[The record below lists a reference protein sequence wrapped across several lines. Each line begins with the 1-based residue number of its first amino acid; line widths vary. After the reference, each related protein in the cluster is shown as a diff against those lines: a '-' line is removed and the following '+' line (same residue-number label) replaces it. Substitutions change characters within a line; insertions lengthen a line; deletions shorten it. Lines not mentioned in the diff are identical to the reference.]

1 MKHSSTKILL
11 WLTPIFFI
19 IITILFYCHWK
30 SINKN
35 ITEIKEQN
43 KGYYEKLAE
52 KKNYGPF
59 QIDYKSLNKK
69 QVVIDPVE
77 IEKINNH
84 IKVLTEE
91 VQKETNRAESIIDK
105 DLDRLNLYM
114 AVGIGFMTLLG
125 IFAPILINILS
136 VQDLREKQQQIQEE
150 FGELKKKDIDKAI
163 KNAEKAISESTT
175 AIEKTKNLDSL
186 SQKIDDVEKKAK
198 ENLPD
203 VCNLILQNAIFRF
216 FNVSSFILTE
226 AHRKGNYNEFI
237 NILEAIKGGFEKCKN
252 EKEHNIDNNN
262 SFKFIIADFII
273 HLNSERF
280 KVHPVFS
287 EREDYNVFDVL
298 IQELLKLQNSKDEDK
313 EGNYINVIR
322 QIQEVVNQFNSKNAK
337 NQPTAQTS

>member
-19 IITILFYCHWK
+19 IITILFFCHWK

-35 ITEIKEQN
+35 IAEIKEQN
-43 KGYYEKLAE
+43 KAYYEKIAE

-59 QIDYKSLNKK
+59 QIEYKSLNKK

-77 IEKINNH
+77 IGKINNH

-91 VQKETNRAESIIDK
+91 VQKESNRAESIIDK

-125 IFAPILINILS
+125 IFVPILINILS
-136 VQDLREKQQQIQEE
+136 VHDLREKQNNIEE
-150 FGELKKKDIDKAI
+150 DLEKIKEKDIDQAI
-163 KNAEKAISESTT
+163 ENAKTAISESNL
-175 AIEKTKNLDSL
+175 AVEKTKKLDTL
-186 SQKIDDVEKKAK
+186 SHKIDKVEKRAK

-216 FNVSSFILTE
+216 FNVNSFILTE
-226 AHRKGNYNEFI
+226 AYRKGNYNEFI
-237 NILEAIKGGFEKCKN
+237 NILEAIKGGFDRCKN
-252 EKEHNIDNNN
+252 EEEHNIDNNN

-287 EREDYNVFDVL
+287 EREDYNVFDAL
-298 IQELLKLQNSKDEDK
+298 IKELVKLQNSKDEDK
-313 EGNYINVIR
+313 EGNYINVIG
-322 QIQEVVNQFNSKNAK
+322 QLQEVINQFKSKNDK
-337 NQPTAQTS
+337 NKSTAQAS

>member
-125 IFAPILINILS
+125 IFAPVLFNVLS
-136 VQDLREKQQQIQEE
+136 TQDLKDKQSKIQDD
-150 FGELKKKDIDKAI
+150 LKAL
-163 KNAEKAISESTT
+163 ST
-175 AIEKTKNLDSL
+175 KTDL
-186 SQKIDDVEKKAK
+186 VEKKAK

-203 VCNLILQNAIFRF
+203 VCNLILQNTILRF
-216 FNVSSFILTE
+216 FSVSTFVLTE
-226 AHRKGNYNEFI
+226 AQRKDDFTEFI
-237 NILEAIKGGFEKCKN
+237 EILKSIKGGFERCKD
-252 EKEHNIDNNN
+252 EEEHNIDNNL
-262 SFKFIIADFII
+262 SFKLIIKDFTR
-273 HLNSERF
+273 HLNSDRF
-280 KVHPVFS
+280 KGHPVFS
-287 EREDYNVFDVL
+287 SRKDYDVFDAL
-298 IQELLKLQNSKDEDK
+298 ILELLKLYKSKDEDK
-313 EGNYINVIR
+313 EGNYVNVIG
-322 QIQEVVNQFNSKNAK
+322 QIQEVINQFNSKNVK
-337 NQPTAQTS
+337 NQPTTQTS

>member
-30 SINKN
+30 SINNN
-35 ITEIKEQN
+35 IAEIKQQN
-43 KGYYEKLAE
+43 KAYYEKIAE

-59 QIDYKSLNKK
+59 QIDYKSLNKR
-69 QVVIDPVE
+69 QVVIDPLE
-77 IEKINNH
+77 IQKINNH

-91 VQKETNRAESIIDK
+91 VQKESNRAESIIDK

-136 VQDLREKQQQIQEE
+136 VHDLREKQNKIEE
-150 FGELKKKDIDKAI
+150 DLEKIKEKDIDQAI
-163 KNAEKAISESTT
+163 ENAKTAISESTL
-175 AIEKTKNLDSL
+175 AVEKTKNLDSI
-186 SQKIDDVEKKAK
+186 SQKIDNVEKKAK

-203 VCNLILQNAIFRF
+203 ICNLILQNAIFRF
-216 FNVSSFILTE
+216 FNVSSFVLTE
-226 AHRKGNYNEFI
+226 AHRKGNYDEFI
-237 NILEAIKGGFEKCKN
+237 NILKSIKGGFERCQN
-252 EKEHNIDNNN
+252 EKEHNIDNNH

-287 EREDYNVFDVL
+287 EREDYNVFDAL
-298 IQELLKLQNSKDEDK
+298 IQDLLKLKSSNDEDK
-313 EGNYINVIR
+313 DGNYTSVIE
-322 QIQEVVNQFNSKNAK
+322 QIQQVINQFNSKNVK
-337 NQPTAQTS
+337 DKSTA

>member
-59 QIDYKSLNKK
+59 HIDYKSLNKK

-114 AVGIGFMTLLG
+114 AIGISFMTLLG

-163 KNAEKAISESTT
+163 KNAEQAISESNT
-175 AIEKTKNLDSL
+175 AIEKTKNLGSL

-198 ENLPD
+198 ENLSD

-237 NILEAIKGGFEKCKN
+237 NILEAIKGGFERCIN

-273 HLNSERF
+273 LLNSERF

-298 IQELLKLQNSKDEDK
+298 IQELLNLQNSKDEDK
-313 EGNYINVIR
+313 EGNYLNVTG
-322 QIQEVVNQFNSKNAK
+322 QIQKVINQFNSKNVK
-337 NQPTAQTS
+337 TQSTTQTS

>member
-1 MKHSSTKILL
+1 MKYSSTKILL
-11 WLTPIFFI
+11 WLIPFFFAI
-19 IITILFYCHWK
+19 IILLFYYHWK
-30 SINKN
+30 NVNQN
-35 ITEIKEQN
+35 IAEIKEQN
-43 KGYYEKLAE
+43 KAYYEQIVE

-59 QIDYKSLNKK
+59 QIDYKPLNRK
-69 QVVIDPVE
+69 QVVIDPAE

-91 VQKETNRAESIIDK
+91 VQKESNRAESIIDK

-125 IFAPILINILS
+125 IFAPVLFNVLS
-136 VQDLREKQQQIQEE
+136 TQDLKEIQSKLQTD
-150 FGELKKKDIDKAI
+150 FKYLSAK
-163 KNAEKAISESTT
+163 THT
-175 AIEKTKNLDSL
+175 VEKT
-186 SQKIDDVEKKAK
+186 AK

-203 VCNLILQNAIFRF
+203 ICNLILQNAIFRF
-216 FNVSSFILTE
+216 FNVSSFVLTE
-226 AHRKGNYNEFI
+226 AHRKGNYSEFTSI
-237 NILEAIKGGFEKCKN
+237 MESIKSGFERCKN

-298 IQELLKLQNSKDEDK
+298 IQKLLKLQKSKDEDK
-313 EGNYINVIR
+313 DGNFESVIGK
-322 QIQEVVNQFNSKNAK
+322 IQEVIYQFKSKNVK
-337 NQPTAQTS
+337 NQPTTQKN